1 MFPRKPCFIT
11 EKGCRK
17 ILCRIRKREMVV
29 QSYCV
34 QLQKE
39 EEFYKLTVYDYII
52 GKVEGL

>member
-34 QLQKE
+34 QWSKRKSYANLL
-39 EEFYKLTVYDYII
+39 YMII
-52 GKVEGL
+52 